1 MFEQNQPNGIGPS
14 KWCQGAK
21 TYCCLAAAP
30 QIGRQI
36 LLCVNTRGVISVEE
50 IKFYGFTVSAFQ
62 FLPPEDTVKITLDL
76 SENGPVFSALVRMI

>member
-1 MFEQNQPNGIGPS
+1 MFEPNQPNGIGPS

-21 TYCCLAAAP
+21 TYCCL
-30 QIGRQI
+30 Q
-36 LLCVNTRGVISVEE
+36 LLKLCVNTRGVISVEE